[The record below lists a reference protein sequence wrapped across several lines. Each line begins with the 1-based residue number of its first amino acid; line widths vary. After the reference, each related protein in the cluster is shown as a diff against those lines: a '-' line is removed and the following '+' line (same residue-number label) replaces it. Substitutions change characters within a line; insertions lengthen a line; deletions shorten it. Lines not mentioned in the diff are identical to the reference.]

1 MKVVLLAG
9 GYGTRSS
16 ELTGEVP
23 KPIVLIGELTILMHI
38 MTLYAKY
45 EYHNLLF
52 PPDISLI
59 ILNNFFKSVFK

>member
-1 MKVVLLAG
+1 MIVVLLAG

-45 EYHNLLF
+45 EYHNF
-52 PPDISLI
+52 IISTRYKSDYVKQ
-59 ILNNFFKSVFK
+59 FFQICL